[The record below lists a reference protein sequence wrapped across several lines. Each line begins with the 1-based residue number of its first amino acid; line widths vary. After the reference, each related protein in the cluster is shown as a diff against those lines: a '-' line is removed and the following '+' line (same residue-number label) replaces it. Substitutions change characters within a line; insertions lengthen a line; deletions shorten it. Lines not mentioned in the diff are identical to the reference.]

1 MEYSSP
7 PPTYYSS
14 IHQPTSYSP
23 EYHHQVDSPTYSFS
37 SSSSNLSRPFDD
49 SFNTLIKREVLS
61 PLPESFY
68 DAYSHHLSTG
78 LPLLTPPATEH
89 YNIKKEEDYQEQILC
104 CTQPHHHHQQH
115 QIPSPVQQQQQQQQ
129 QQSACYTPGCNCSLS
144 NVFYNSGMIS
154 PTPMFYDNPYNLLSP
169 PPPPPSNYM
178 HRPRQRITRHQSLDA
193 ISITATEKTSN
204 STPRRY
210 KCTLCVK
217 RFTRPSSLA
226 THMHSHTGEKPYKC
240 VIEGCGRRFSV
251 VSNLRRHAKIH
262 THTP

>member
-14 IHQPTSYSP
+14 IHQPTYSP
-23 EYHHQVDSPTYSFS
+23 EYHQVDSPTYSFS

-49 SFNTLIKREVLS
+49 SFNTIIKREVLS

-89 YNIKKEEDYQEQILC
+89 YNLKKEDYMNQEPMLC
-104 CTQPHHHHQQH
+104 CTP
-115 QIPSPVQQQQQQQQ
+115 PPPPPPP
-129 QQSACYTPGCNCSLS
+129 QSITACYTPGCNCSLS
-144 NVFYNSGMIS
+144 NVFYNNGMIS
-154 PTPMFYDNPYNLLSP
+154 PNPMFYDNNPYNLLP
-169 PPPPPSNYM
+169 PPPPSQSNYM
-178 HRPRQRITRHQSLDA
+178 HRPRQRISRHQSLDA
-193 ISITATEKTSN
+193 SSITTTEKTSN
-204 STPRRY
+204 ATPRRY